1 MKKREEAALL
11 EYVDTQTQGMKT
23 GGVFKIETYTAK
35 DLSHFAL
42 GAAAATGGRS
52 RSSFGLAL
60 LSHQYLGAPRI
71 HFYKRDRS
79 KHATGGD
86 IASGLDGVD

>member
-1 MKKREEAALL
+1 MYVTRVVTREH
-11 EYVDTQTQGMKT
+11 TT
-23 GGVFKIETYTAK
+23 GGKIKYRTFT
-35 DLSHFAL
+35 HTPFQTL

-52 RSSFGLAL
+52 RSSFSLAL